1 MSDAIERRDVLDLG
15 FVELID
21 FMGGDNAVVDAARV
35 SFGKRAEQYTDDQN
49 ERLLRYL
56 AEHDHGTPREMVTFK
71 FRVKAPVLVWWHWVR
86 HRMASYNFISGRYV
100 PFDEREVHRPD
111 TWRIQ
116 SKSNKQGSDGEVDP
130 DLGFL
135 ASMKLDRVYAL
146 CFETYDWML
155 DKGFAKEQARLCL
168 PGWALYYEAIFQ
180 VNARSLDN
188 FLRLREGEDAQA
200 EIRQYA
206 SAIRDIVH
214 TTHPKLY
221 P

>member
-21 FMGGDNAVVDAARV
+21 FMGDDNAVVDAARV
-35 SFGKRAEQYTDDQN
+35 SFGKRADQYTDDQN

-71 FRVKAPVLVWWHWVR
+71 FRVKAPAIVWWHWVR

-100 PFDEREVHRPD
+100 PFNETEVYRPS
-111 TWRIQ
+111 TWRRQ
-116 SKSNKQGSDGEVDP
+116 SKSNKQGSHGEMDP
-130 DLGFL
+130 DMGVLIDL
-135 ASMKLDRVYAL
+135 KRDRLYDEA
-146 CFETYDWML
+146 FELYDWL
-155 DKGFAKEQARLCL
+155 LKQGVAREQARLVL
-168 PGWALYYEAIFQ
+168 PFGACYYEAIFQ